1 MGNAVA
7 WARGRKRADPERT
20 RWALW
25 QAIAAA
31 EQDGGDVR
39 LSPAFARTLAAELDH
54 LPRPNGRPVASVD
67 HELRQE
73 RLRREYREMRAQG
86 VPQTQALAELTREVR
101 AEGQPVSEEAVK
113 KWVQG
118 DGSP

>member
-1 MGNAVA
+1 MANAIA

-31 EQDGGDVR
+31 ETEGGDVR
-39 LSPAFARTLAAELDH
+39 LSAEFARTLAAELEH
-54 LPRPNGRPVASVD
+54 VQRGAGRPVASID

-73 RLRREYREMRAQG
+73 RLRREYHDMRRRGVSQRE
-86 VPQTQALAELTREVR
+86 ALAALTREVQ
-101 AEGQPVSEEAVK
+101 AEGEPVSEEAVK
-113 KWVQG
+113 KWVTR
-118 DGSP
+118 